1 MLTQAEH
8 FTKVYLDWLSDKF
21 IATDVGEYIRI
32 DAPFLDR
39 HNDFVTLYVK
49 PENGGYFLTDDGFTI
64 NDLLMTGCDIST
76 PKRKSILNGIVSGF
90 GVNLTSDNELTVIAN
105 THNFALKKHMLIQAM
120 LSVNDMFMM
129 TQSQVASIFI
139 EDIALFLDEN
149 EIRFSESIHMP
160 GTSGLSHKVDFLI
173 PPSKKAPERLIT
185 GINSPSKTTV
195 GSSLFAWNDIRPL
208 RPSITKLYIFYNDA
222 KKVNND
228 LLVAIKNCEA
238 TPIPWSKKYDFIEEL
253 SA

>member
-8 FTKVYLDWLSDKF
+8 FTKAYLDWLGDKF
-21 IATDVGEYIRI
+21 VSTNIGEYIRI

-64 NDLLMTGCDIST
+64 NDLIMTGCDLST
-76 PKRKSILNGIVSGF
+76 PKRKTILDEIIAGF
-90 GVNLTSDNELTVIAN
+90 GVNLTQNNELTVVAD
-105 THNFALKKHMLIQAM
+105 TSDFALKKHMLIQAM
-120 LSVNDMFMM
+120 LSVNDMFVM
-129 TQSQVASIFI
+129 TQSQVANIFI

-149 EIRFSESIHMP
+149 DIRFSESIQMP

-173 PPSKKAPERLIT
+173 PSSNKSPERLIN
-185 GINSPSKTTV
+185 GINSPTKTKV

-208 RPSITKLYIFYNDA
+208 RKSATKLYILYNDD

-228 LLVAIKNCEA
+228 LITAIINCEA
-238 TPIPWSKKYDFIEEL
+238 TPVPWSKKDDFVEEL